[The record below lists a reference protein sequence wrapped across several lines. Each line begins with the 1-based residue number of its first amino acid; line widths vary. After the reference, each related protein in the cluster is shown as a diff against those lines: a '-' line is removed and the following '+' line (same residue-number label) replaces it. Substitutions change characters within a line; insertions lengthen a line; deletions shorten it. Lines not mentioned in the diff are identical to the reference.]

1 MPAGTGTGMEH
12 RQEDGI
18 ACCTTPKRAH
28 VGRARCTTGAHFRQI
43 CQLTLFGA
51 WRVRLGLCVASQHS
65 TVPVLKIRR
74 ETTTRTF
81 ANRWKER
88 VHAVHAVHAGCP
100 SMVAR
105 DYAAAWLVP
114 DMPLSRAAAR
124 AHAIQK
130 NTDYHKSTLRELPWT
145 SR

>member
-1 MPAGTGTGMEH
+1 MLHHTKACPCRSRSLHDGRTFPADLRTDNVWG
-12 RQEDGI
+12 
-18 ACCTTPKRAH
+18 
-28 VGRARCTTGAHFRQI
+28 FR
-43 CQLTLFGA
+43 
-51 WRVRLGLCVASQHS
+51 RVRLGLCIASQHS
-65 TVPVLKIRR
+65 TVPVLNIRR

-114 DMPLSRAAAR
+114 DMPLSRAVAR

-130 NTDYHKSTLRELPWT
+130 NTDYHESTLREPRWT
-145 SR
+145 PR

>member
-1 MPAGTGTGMEH
+1 M
-12 RQEDGI
+12 
-18 ACCTTPKRAH
+18 
-28 VGRARCTTGAHFRQI
+28 
-43 CQLTLFGA
+43 FGA

-114 DMPLSRAAAR
+114 DMPLSRAVAR
-124 AHAIQK
+124 AHAIQN
-130 NTDYHKSTLRELPWT
+130 NTDYHESTLREPRWT
-145 SR
+145 PR

>member
-1 MPAGTGTGMEH
+1 M
-12 RQEDGI
+12 
-18 ACCTTPKRAH
+18 
-28 VGRARCTTGAHFRQI
+28 
-43 CQLTLFGA
+43 FGA
-51 WRVRLGLCVASQHS
+51 WRARFGLCVASQHS

-88 VHAVHAVHAGCP
+88 VHDVHAVHEGCP

-114 DMPLSRAAAR
+114 DMPLSRVAAR
-124 AHAIQK
+124 AHAIKK
-130 NTDYHKSTLRELPWT
+130 NTDYHESTLREPRCPANLNISERLIWALWGL
-145 SR
+145 SRSTDRVTG